1 MPLPGFAAIATCTA
15 TLELHPVSGSA
26 IPYLI
31 TVLPVYDTGE
41 DTVDAA
47 GNAQNKL
54 HIFSNIP
61 LSDDECEAGWRELV
75 AFELAGSSYR
85 PSAKTLLQIWRSINA
100 AALAEGINL
109 GSQFLT
115 DDLHKAI
122 EDEGYPLSL
131 LTSLLSGLVAEDGNS
146 SGACELPLLMVQLLI
161 C

>member
-1 MPLPGFAAIATCTA
+1 M
-15 TLELHPVSGSA
+15 
-26 IPYLI
+26 
-31 TVLPVYDTGE
+31 LPVYDTSE
-41 DTVDAA
+41 DTVGATS
-47 GNAQNKL
+47 NAQNKL
-54 HIFSNIP
+54 QIFSNIP

-85 PSAKTLLQIWRSINA
+85 PTPKTLLQIWRSINA

-122 EDEGYPLSL
+122 EDEGYPPIL